1 MGEGDKKSV
10 RKDGQDMKVI
20 VKAKE
25 LMSLETV
32 VFLLIADAFVFLNI
46 GGMIG
51 FMICALFVAAKD
63 EREGR
68 Q

>member
-25 LMSLETV
+25 LTV
-32 VFLLIADAFVFLNI
+32 QTFRLTINTNRYPKNVREVDCRDN
-46 GGMIG
+46 
-51 FMICALFVAAKD
+51 
-63 EREGR
+63 ER

>member
-1 MGEGDKKSV
+1 
-10 RKDGQDMKVI
+10 
-20 VKAKE
+20 
-25 LMSLETV
+25 MSLETV
-32 VFLLIADAFVFLNI
+32 VFLLIADAFVCLNI

-68 Q
+68 K